1 MDASDNKTDHRQY
14 QQFLKEQR
22 DNCLK
27 RLTELEERL
36 SRFPQLSSQAR
47 AKEDNTEKQSLD

>member
-36 SRFPQLSSQAR
+36 SRFPQMSLQTR
-47 AKEDNTEKQSLD
+47 AKEDTTENTH

>member
-1 MDASDNKTDHRQY
+1 MNTSDSETDHRQY

-36 SRFPQLSSQAR
+36 SRFPQLSLQAG
-47 AKEDNTEKQSLD
+47 AKEDNTENRH